1 MSLNRSSYLMV
12 VFVGVSKI
20 HMLSPIF
27 LIFSIKTNCL
37 YVFVRLTQQ
46 QKQTRID
53 WIVEDLKANGVL
65 PQDSNV
71 DSRLFVIRSADQVC
85 YI

>member
-1 MSLNRSSYLMV
+1 
-12 VFVGVSKI
+12 
-20 HMLSPIF
+20 
-27 LIFSIKTNCL
+27 L

-85 YI
+85 YIKNNCNFEGRDRHYC